1 MKLLIVDDEVII
13 RTGLSTVIPWNE
25 LGYEL
30 LEPAASAEEALL
42 RIEVEQ
48 PNIVLTDIQM
58 TGRNGLDLAG
68 EVRRLLPDSE
78 VIILTGYDQFSYAQR
93 AIREGV
99 SEYMLKTSRPDEII
113 RGVDGAKQRIMQRWE
128 FAKRDQLHDRLL
140 ERLISETELD
150 NRTLEQAPRL
160 LHKLKLTE
168 SPRLQ
173 SVIVSA
179 SGWGNPPNEQNSL
192 LLFAVHNMMS
202 ELIDGEALLRKD
214 HFLVVLRHDRYGGA
228 IQQFVRE
235 LEHIERRLKCKLFA
249 AAGSVVNDCQG
260 LRLSYTEAIMAMSF
274 KGITTEESFLTYDA
288 VKDRAGGRTVCTQE
302 EEAQLTALFQEGDP
316 IKLNGW
322 VEQLVAEL
330 LDDPAAT
337 PNSLQAFRHSVVI
350 SAHRWVERVLKAF
363 GEAVGSTGA
372 RLHHITA
379 QSADSDNGPDH
390 LFKPLNLLMNIY
402 LESVGNSGIPYI
414 KRSIA
419 YIHDHLDKELTL
431 QQVAKFVHLNPNHFS
446 EVFKRETGQT
456 YIEFVT
462 MARIEKAKLILDES
476 PAKIS
481 EVASHVGYTDMKYF
495 SQLFK
500 RYTGFTPSEY
510 RSRS

>member
-13 RTGLSTVIPWNE
+13 RTGLSTVIPWNK

-42 RIEVEQ
+42 RIETEQ
-48 PNIVLTDIQM
+48 PNIILTDIQM

-99 SEYMLKTSRPDEII
+99 SDYMLKTSRPEEII
-113 RGVDGAKQRIMQRWE
+113 RGVDGAKQRIIQRWE
-128 FAKRDQLHDRLL
+128 TVKRDQVRDRLL
-140 ERLISETELD
+140 ERLVSETEID
-150 NRTLEQAPRL
+150 DRTLEQASKL

-168 SPRLQ
+168 FPNLQ
-173 SVIVSA
+173 SIVVSA
-179 SGWGNPPNEQNSL
+179 SGWGNSSEQNSL

-214 HFLVVLRHDRYGGA
+214 NLLIVLKHDRYGGA
-228 IQQFVRE
+228 IQQLLRE

-249 AAGSVVNDCQG
+249 AAGSIVNDCLG
-260 LRLSYTEAIMAMSF
+260 LRQSYTEAVNTLSF
-274 KGITTEESFLTYDA
+274 KGITAEQRLITYDT
-288 VKDRAGGRTVCTQE
+288 VKDRTGGRTVCTQE

-316 IKLNGW
+316 AKLNGW
-322 VEQLVAEL
+322 VEQLVAKL
-330 LDDPAAT
+330 LADPAAT
-337 PNSLQAFRHSVVI
+337 PSSFQAFSHSVII

-363 GEAVGSTGA
+363 GEAASSTGA
-372 RLHHITA
+372 RLHNMTA
-379 QSADSDNGPDH
+379 QPTGSDNGPDR
-390 LFKPLNLLMNIY
+390 LYQPLMQLMNIY

-446 EVFKRETGQT
+446 EVFKRETGYT

-462 MARIEKAKLILDES
+462 RARIEKAKLMLDES
-476 PAKIS
+476 PAKVS
-481 EVASHVGYTDMKYF
+481 EVASHVGYADMKYF